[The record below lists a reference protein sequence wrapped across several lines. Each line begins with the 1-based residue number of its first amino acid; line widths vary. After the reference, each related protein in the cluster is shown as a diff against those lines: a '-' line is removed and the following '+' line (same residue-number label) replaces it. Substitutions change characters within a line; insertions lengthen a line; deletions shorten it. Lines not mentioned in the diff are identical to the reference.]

1 MRLLERDRQA
11 QADALLQAE
20 STLQRSLARRPGNP
34 FAWWKLAAVANALGR
49 SSDQVTAA
57 LHLSVVTGHRVDG
70 LLFPRLQLALA
81 RWSRLDAATREA
93 FRPQLA
99 RAMRGDPKQFIT
111 LVRRSLAEDD
121 VRAAF
126 RGERDLLKVYERLL
140 DRSLRL
146 PGVRE
151 SSART
156 SRTPGARE
164 DRG

>member
-1 MRLLERDRQA
+1 MRLLAGDPQA

-20 STLQRSLARRPGNP
+20 ATLQRALARRPGDP
-34 FAWWKLAAVANALGR
+34 LAWWQLAAVAHALGR
-49 SSDQVTAA
+49 PGERVAAA
-57 LHLSVVTGHRVDG
+57 LRLSVVTGHRVDM

-81 RWSRLDAATREA
+81 TWSRLDAATREA

-99 RAMRGDPKQFIT
+99 RAMRREPRQFIT
-111 LVRRSLAEDD
+111 LVRRSLAEDA

-126 RGERDLLKVYERLL
+126 RGERDLLAEYETLI

-151 SSART
+151 VRGD
-156 SRTPGARE
+156 PG
-164 DRG
+164 